1 MLGTEK
7 GLKLGEKN
15 SNTYSDQIQG
25 SDSVLYQAHLDL
37 PHLKRSTCTCPFAAG
52 RRVICKHMVALYFT
66 VQPLAYEEILRLMEV
81 WEKEEER
88 QREEELAELR
98 HYVQSLTRKEL
109 QVQLLD
115 ALLEIEVLRQDPWS
129 RYPLFPM

>member
-1 MLGTEK
+1 
-7 GLKLGEKN
+7 
-15 SNTYSDQIQG
+15 
-25 SDSVLYQAHLDL
+25 
-37 PHLKRSTCTCPFAAG
+37 
-52 RRVICKHMVALYFT
+52 MVALYFT

-115 ALLEIEVLRQDPWS
+115 ALLEIEVLRQNPWS
-129 RYPLFPM
+129 R

>member
-1 MLGTEK
+1 
-7 GLKLGEKN
+7 
-15 SNTYSDQIQG
+15 
-25 SDSVLYQAHLDL
+25 
-37 PHLKRSTCTCPFAAG
+37 
-52 RRVICKHMVALYFT
+52 MVALYFT

-129 RYPLFPM
+129 RYPLFPTCQPVRSKDGISCQK

>member
-1 MLGTEK
+1 
-7 GLKLGEKN
+7 
-15 SNTYSDQIQG
+15 
-25 SDSVLYQAHLDL
+25 
-37 PHLKRSTCTCPFAAG
+37 
-52 RRVICKHMVALYFT
+52 MVALYFT
-66 VQPLAYEEILRLMEV
+66 VQPLAYEEILRQMED

>member
-25 SDSVLYQAHLDL
+25 SDSVLYQVHLDL
-37 PHLKRSTCTCPFAAG
+37 PHPKRSTCTCPFAAG

-66 VQPLAYEEILRLMEV
+66 VQPLAYEEILRQMEV

-98 HYVQSLTRKEL
+98 HYVQPLTKR
-109 QVQLLD
+109 
-115 ALLEIEVLRQDPWS
+115 S
-129 RYPLFPM
+129 CRYNYWTPCLKSKC